1 MELGWFIFGL
11 LMGLTLGGVG
21 MSFWH
26 DVKKPYGTLRI
37 DHSNPSRDIY
47 RFEIEDFGDLRKRKR
62 IILDV
67 DNDADLSQK

>member
-1 MELGWFIFGL
+1 MEVWRLILVL
-11 LMGLTLGGVG
+11 LIGVVLGGVSV
-21 MSFWH
+21 SFWH

-37 DHSNPSRDIY
+37 DHSNPTKDVY
-47 RFEIEDFGDLRKRKR
+47 RFEIDDFEDLRKRKR

>member
-1 MELGWFIFGL
+1 MEVWWLIFVFLLGVA
-11 LMGLTLGGVG
+11 LGGVSV
-21 MSFWH
+21 SFWH

-37 DHSNPSRDIY
+37 DHSNPSKDIY
-47 RFEIEDFGDLRKRKR
+47 RFEIDDFEDLRKRKR

>member
-1 MELGWFIFGL
+1 MEVWWLILVL
-11 LMGLTLGGVG
+11 LIGVVLGGVSV
-21 MSFWH
+21 SFWH

-37 DHSNPSRDIY
+37 DHSNPTKDVY
-47 RFEIEDFGDLRKRKR
+47 RFEIDDFEDLRKRKR